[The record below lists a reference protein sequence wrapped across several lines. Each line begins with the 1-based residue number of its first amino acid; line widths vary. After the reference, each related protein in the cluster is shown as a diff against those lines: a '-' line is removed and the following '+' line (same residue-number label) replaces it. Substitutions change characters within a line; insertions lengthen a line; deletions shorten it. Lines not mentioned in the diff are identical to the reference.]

1 MKSHTEV
8 PANMQAVIAVNQ
20 VFLSF
25 ACAVTLL
32 IGGCNKSTQFASPA
46 KVHSDQPTA
55 PSIRE
60 LPDEGKLVKGL
71 LDIDAHVFEFSGT
84 LLAVWLDAE
93 TRTKGEESIV
103 RRMGP
108 IAVTRSSIENDSPE
122 SVRGRFI
129 VFGNVMESPTLR
141 LVYKSESKGGDFT
154 LSNPNPP
161 LAPPWQKMG
170 VFGSP
175 SYQWVCP
182 STLPDEGQEF
192 VIATINKTVNEPKW
206 SDGKIDGWN
215 FTRETMIKIKGKR
228 LHGAP
233 EPAPSEQVAVTAL
246 RNARASVYLEGSKGD
261 FYEGDPKTSVM
272 RVRFPYMKNRFAGDT
287 LIHLKQLTKL
297 EILDL
302 GYTQITDDDLVHL
315 TDLRNLQELSLGR
328 QVTAAGLEHLEGLN
342 NLTTLRIGSQGY
354 SARSLTNIPSQH
366 VANAGLKHLSGLAKL
381 EVLSLGWQG
390 AKLTEVATEHIKELA
405 NLRELY
411 LGPNE
416 FTESGLE
423 QLSQLSKLEKL
434 WLHNAKVTDAGLEHL
449 QKLANLQLLRF
460 KQDDVSDEALE
471 RFKNA
476 LPNCKVMP

>member
-8 PANMQAVIAVNQ
+8 PANMQAVIAANQ

-46 KVHSDQPTA
+46 KVNSDQPTA

-60 LPDEGKLVKGL
+60 LPDEGKLVKEL

-84 LLAVWLDAE
+84 LLAVWLEAE

-103 RRMGP
+103 RQLAP
-108 IAVTRSSIENDSPE
+108 VAVTRSSIENDSPE
-122 SVRGRFI
+122 SIRGKFL
-129 VFGNVMESPTLR
+129 VSGKVMENPILR
-141 LVYKSESKGGDFT
+141 ILFESESKGGGFSMQLT
-154 LSNPNPP
+154 EPCS
-161 LAPPWQKMG
+161 LAPPWPQSG
-170 VFGSP
+170 VFGGTG
-175 SYQWVCP
+175 YQWKCP
-182 STLPDEGQEF
+182 SELPDEGEEF
-192 VIATINKTVNEPKW
+192 VIASINKTSNAPRII
-206 SDGKIDGWN
+206 DGKPSVI
-215 FTRETMIKIKGKR
+215 RETTIKIKGKR

-233 EPAPSEQVAVTAL
+233 EPAPSEQVAVTVL

-272 RVRFPYMKNRFAGDT
+272 RVRFPYMKNSFAGDT
-287 LIHLKQLTKL
+287 LSHLKQLTKL

-328 QVTAAGLEHLEGLN
+328 QVTTAGLEYLEGLT

-366 VANAGLKHLSGLAKL
+366 VANAGLKHLSGLANL
-381 EVLSLGWQG
+381 EVLSLGFQD
-390 AKLTEVATEHIKELA
+390 AKLTDGATEHIKELA

-434 WLHNAKVTDAGLEHL
+434 WLYNAKVTNAGLEHL
-449 QKLANLQLLRF
+449 QKLANLQYLRF

-476 LPNCKVMP
+476 LPNCKVTP